1 MSLPRGHGWCGGS
14 SGPDSPGFTLLEL
27 MIVVALLVV
36 ALSLVAPSMSS
47 LLQDNRQVSAVY
59 ALRATLNLARSEAL
73 AQRRFVLVCGTDTAG
88 TGCSGDVNWS
98 RGYLAFVDLDGD
110 GVLDTGELLHHE
122 PLEAT
127 TVSITFDRPQIHFD
141 TSGTSLAA
149 DGTLAAGTFVFCDQR
164 GTASARALLIQPSG
178 AVVSAVDSDDEGDI
192 VDDIAGSDVSC

>member
-1 MSLPRGHGWCGGS
+1 MWWSRGQIGRR
-14 SGPDSPGFTLLEL
+14 GPGNTGARGFTLLEL
-27 MIVVALLVV
+27 MIVVALLAVS
-36 ALSLVAPSMSS
+36 LSLVAPSMSG
-47 LLQDNRQVSAVY
+47 LIQDNRQVSAVY

-73 AQRRFVLVCGTDTAG
+73 AQRQFVEVCGTDTAG
-88 TGCSGDVNWS
+88 TGCSGDADWS

-110 GVLDTGELLHHE
+110 ATLDAGELLHHE

-127 TVSITFDRPQIHFD
+127 TVSITFDRPRVRFD

-178 AVVSAVDSDDEGDI
+178 AVVSAVDGGDEGDI
-192 VDDIAGSDVSC
+192 VDDVAGNDVSC